1 MGDPSSGIIQI
12 GDQANPVALGAAG
25 GATDVG
31 TLTHNEGVKAIGVQ
45 VFDSTNGAPIPDAS
59 VTVTQPDA
67 NTIVLTNTTMGAL
80 NVVAIATF
88 EIPTPGKARQVPATE
103 VVLS

>member
-1 MGDPSSGIIQI
+1 MGDSKSGIIQI
-12 GDQANPVALGAAG
+12 GDQASPVALGATG

-31 TLTHNEGVKAIGVQ
+31 TLTHGEGQKAIAVQ
-45 VFDSTNGAPIPDAS
+45 VFDSTNGAPIPDAD

-67 NTIVLTNTTMGAL
+67 DTIVLTNTTMGAL

-88 EIPTPGKARQVPATE
+88 EIPTPGKARQVPSSD